1 MKGLLKVVQ
10 KLISLEELNLF
21 TIAYNLNQSYE
32 NNTVLVKVVKNDEKG
47 NESSIVD
54 VEEE

>member
-32 NNTVLVKVVKNDEKG
+32 NDMVLVKVVNYNKKR
-47 NESSIVD
+47 NELSIVD